1 MKELRDE
8 VGLTEGFDGTL
19 VMGHSSVVVSSYGI
33 EIFVTVWL
41 LKDKLRIWDFEGIN
55 FRTLERNDAI
65 FQELLK
71 IMANVYVIKI
81 CTSRSILILFLHIYH
96 RDVV

>member
-1 MKELRDE
+1 
-8 VGLTEGFDGTL
+8 
-19 VMGHSSVVVSSYGI
+19 MGHSNVVVSSYGI

-55 FRTLERNDAI
+55 FRILEGNDAI

-81 CTSRSILILFLHIYH
+81 CTSRPILILFLHIYH